1 MTDGA
6 ATMTEKSHEEPRA
19 VPETMDAITQDRY
32 GEPLD
37 VLSTGRVEV
46 PTPAADEVLIE
57 VAAAG
62 VDQGTWHLVAG
73 MPLVV
78 RLGFGLRRPRN
89 AVPGLDVSGTVVAC
103 GEDVADLEPGDAV
116 FGIAKGS
123 FAEYAVA
130 KATKI
135 AKRPDSLPA
144 LDAAGLA
151 VSGITA
157 LQAIRDQ
164 ARVSPGE
171 RVLVVGASGGVGSF
185 AVQIAKSQGA
195 EVVGVCSSE
204 KVDFVRSLGADD
216 VIDYRTESLDAR
228 GDGYDAI
235 IDTGGA
241 HPLRTLRG
249 VLTERGRLVIVGAET
264 GGKLIGGVDRQLR
277 GMLLS
282 MFSRQTIKTFI
293 SAEKGET
300 MAVLAELVDRGE
312 VRVAV
317 GATRPLH
324 EAPAAIDDMRSGRSR
339 GKTVLTV

>member
-1 MTDGA
+1 MTNGA
-6 ATMTEKSHEEPRA
+6 TTMSDKSTA
-19 VPETMDAITQDRY
+19 AASGVPETMSAITQDRY
-32 GEPLD
+32 GEALE
-37 VLSTGRVEV
+37 VLSTGRVPV
-46 PTPAADEVLIE
+46 PDPGADEVLIE

-89 AVPGLDVSGTVVAC
+89 PVPGLDVSGTVVKC
-103 GEDVADLEPGDAV
+103 GEEVRDLAPGDAV

-123 FAEYAVA
+123 FAQYAVA

-135 AKRPDSLPA
+135 VKRPDSLPE

-157 LQAIRDQ
+157 LQAVRDV

-195 EVVGVCSSE
+195 EVVGVCSAG
-204 KVDFVRSLGADD
+204 KADFVRSLGVDD
-216 VIDYRTESLDAR
+216 VIDYRSESLDAR
-228 GDGYDAI
+228 GVGYDAI

-241 HPLRTLRG
+241 NPLRALRS

-277 GMLLS
+277 GVLLS

-293 SAEKGET
+293 AAEKGESMT
-300 MAVLAELVDRGE
+300 VLADMVDRGD
-312 VRVAV
+312 VRVGL
-317 GATRPLH
+317 GATRPLQ
-324 EAPAAIDDMRSGRSR
+324 EAAAAIDDLRAGRSR